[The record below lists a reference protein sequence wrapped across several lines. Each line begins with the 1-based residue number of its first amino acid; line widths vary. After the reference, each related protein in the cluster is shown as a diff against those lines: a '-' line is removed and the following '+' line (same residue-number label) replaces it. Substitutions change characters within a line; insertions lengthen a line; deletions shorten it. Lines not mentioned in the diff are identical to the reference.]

1 MNTLNTLTAL
11 MEVINRTEKSAILPS
26 GECLA
31 RMNATPDPSG
41 KIKKV
46 KTHSFEKYQY
56 FVLSTKKSL

>member
-1 MNTLNTLTAL
+1 MNTI
-11 MEVINRTEKSAILPS
+11 MRVINRTEKSSILPS

-46 KTHSFEKYQY
+46 KNLSFKKYEY
-56 FVLSTKKSL
+56 FVLSHKTKKSL